1 MKDLEKYIGYYLLV
15 YVIVLFIAAFFQ
27 YFTVCQGKSLSCVI
41 DLEGVNTVI
50 TTTAYVLTPIVA
62 IIGFVSWKSQYNIQ
76 LKKDDLKSLKQE
88 TIELVEI
95 LQYFDIHLKGIYN
108 ATNDPTIISLHQ
120 AFPDTEE
127 INKELSKIR
136 RDYSFS
142 SIKYYSKLENV
153 YDEFEDNCLISEVQS
168 SNSYIVTLDTLL
180 GYLDHNNIIK
190 FKENYQDFQEQSQ
203 LILLKR
209 KKRLQDINQK
219 LRV

>member
-15 YVIVLFIAAFFQ
+15 YVIVLFIATFFQ

-95 LQYFDIHLKGIYN
+95 LQYFDIH
-108 ATNDPTIISLHQ
+108 
-120 AFPDTEE
+120 
-127 INKELSKIR
+127 
-136 RDYSFS
+136 
-142 SIKYYSKLENV
+142 
-153 YDEFEDNCLISEVQS
+153 
-168 SNSYIVTLDTLL
+168 
-180 GYLDHNNIIK
+180 
-190 FKENYQDFQEQSQ
+190 
-203 LILLKR
+203 
-209 KKRLQDINQK
+209 
-219 LRV
+219 

>member
-1 MKDLEKYIGYYLLV
+1 M
-15 YVIVLFIAAFFQ
+15 
-27 YFTVCQGKSLSCVI
+27 CQGKSLSCVI

-127 INKELSKIR
+127 INKELLKIR
-136 RDYSFS
+136 VVSKSNVLSIYLSYPDYI
-142 SIKYYSKLENV
+142 SIKIDARQLR
-153 YDEFEDNCLISEVQS
+153 DFLS
-168 SNSYIVTLDTLL
+168 S
-180 GYLDHNNIIK
+180 
-190 FKENYQDFQEQSQ
+190 
-203 LILLKR
+203 
-209 KKRLQDINQK
+209 
-219 LRV
+219 